1 MAAHEDRREAMPQ
14 GFQQQSADRNLNF
27 FKSAPTPQH
36 GAKCDREALKREE
49 QRTFSPKIPP
59 QH

>member
-1 MAAHEDRREAMPQ
+1 MPQ

-36 GAKCDREALKREE
+36 GAKGDREALKREE
-49 QRTFSPKIPP
+49 QRSFSPKIPP